1 MKKAIIG
8 IAVIVAAIG
17 AAVFVVPWK
26 EPPDHRP
33 IVAAVQAA
41 NYCKEGAECKVTGA
55 DCPFSTELVN
65 ASELAKLNA
74 LYKGYFDAGGRRCMT
89 HEVETRD
96 FSRISCEL
104 GKCVAA
110 TKGK

>member
-41 NYCKEGAECKVTGA
+41 NYCKEGAECKV
-55 DCPFSTELVN
+55 TELVN